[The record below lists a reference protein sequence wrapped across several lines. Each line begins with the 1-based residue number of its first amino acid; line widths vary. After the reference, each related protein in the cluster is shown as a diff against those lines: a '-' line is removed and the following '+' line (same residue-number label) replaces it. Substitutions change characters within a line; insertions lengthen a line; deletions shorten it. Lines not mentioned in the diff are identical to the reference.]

1 MPFIFIPTIASHKS
15 NQVQFHSKSSVPF
28 PGISIGEVLE
38 AGVIDKIDDHKML
51 ITLKGV
57 SMEAD
62 SEVYLN
68 AGDKIQVKVETLHP
82 QLVLRVMESGYS
94 EASNLADYL
103 RWHRSNPEALSHMM
117 TEARRQFNSADL
129 GKLLRYL
136 PEADFQKIFTVLK
149 SLLYSTETK
158 ATNFLKD
165 YLVKLGLTMESRLRD
180 VVEGRANIGNG
191 DLPAENLKG
200 LLTELSSDLRN
211 LLMNHNFLDVEER
224 KALDNLSKYVDS
236 SIKTIESQQ
245 IINIILQEA
254 ENKYLFQIP
263 FVFPNGVKKGEVFVE
278 YDRHSQKEGNN
289 AQYRII
295 FFLNMD
301 VLGEMIISSELKG
314 DKIDC
319 VVKCVDRDVC
329 EFISSFME
337 ELRKSLLAI
346 GCKVNMVKCISEGD
360 LVKERADY
368 YQNSIL
374 YNREV
379 IDLFA

>member
-1 MPFIFIPTIASHKS
+1 MPFIFIPTISSHKLD
-15 NQVQFHSKSSVPF
+15 QVQFHSKNSVLF

-38 AGVIDKIDDHKML
+38 AGVIEKIDDQKML

-57 SMEAD
+57 SMQAD
-62 SEVYLN
+62 SEVHLN

-117 TEARRQFNSADL
+117 TEAMRQFNSANL

-136 PEADFQKIFTVLK
+136 PGADFQKIFTVLK
-149 SLLYSTETK
+149 SLFYSTETK
-158 ATNFLKD
+158 DSNFLKD
-165 YLVKLGLTMESRLRD
+165 YLGKLGITTESQLRD
-180 VVEGRANIGNG
+180 IVEGRANIGNG

-200 LLTELSSDLRN
+200 LLTELSSDLHN
-211 LLMNHNFLDVEER
+211 LLMNYASPDVEEK
-224 KALDNLSKYVDS
+224 KALASLSKYIDS

-245 IINIILQEA
+245 IINVILQEA

-263 FVFPNGVKKGEVFVE
+263 FVFPDGVKKGDIFVE
-278 YDRHSQKEGNN
+278 YDRHSQKEGKKG
-289 AQYRII
+289 QYRII

-301 VLGEMIISSELKG
+301 VLGDMIIDAELKE

-346 GCKVNMVKCISEGD
+346 GCKVDVVKCVAEGD

-368 YQNSIL
+368 YQNSVL
-374 YNREV
+374 NNREV

>member
-1 MPFIFIPTIASHKS
+1 M
-15 NQVQFHSKSSVPF
+15 Q
-28 PGISIGEVLE
+28 
-38 AGVIDKIDDHKML
+38 
-51 ITLKGV
+51 
-57 SMEAD
+57 AD

-82 QLVLRVMESGYS
+82 QLVLRVIESGYS
-94 EASNLADYL
+94 EASNIADYL

-117 TEARRQFNSADL
+117 TEAMRQFNSADL

-136 PEADFQKIFTVLK
+136 PGADFQKIFTVLK
-149 SLLYSTETK
+149 SLLYST
-158 ATNFLKD
+158 ATREGNFLKD
-165 YLVKLGLTMESRLRD
+165 YIGKLGLTMESQLRD
-180 VVEGRANIGNG
+180 VVEGQENIGNG
-191 DLPAENLKG
+191 DLQVDNLKG

-211 LLMNHNFLDVEER
+211 ILMNDNSLDVEER
-224 KALDNLSKYVDS
+224 KALTSLSKYVDS

-263 FVFPNGVKKGEVFVE
+263 FVFPDGVKKGDVFVE
-278 YDRHSQKEGNN
+278 YDRHSQKDGNKGR
-289 AQYRII
+289 YRII

-301 VLGEMIISSELKG
+301 VLGDMIIDAELKG

-319 VVKCVDRDVC
+319 VVKCMDRDLC
-329 EFISSFME
+329 EFVSSFTE

-346 GCKVNMVKCISEGD
+346 GCKVDMVKCIAEVD
-360 LVKERADY
+360 LAKERTAY
-368 YQNSIL
+368 YHNTAL

>member
-1 MPFIFIPTIASHKS
+1 MPFIFIPTISSHKLD
-15 NQVQFHSKSSVPF
+15 QAQFHIKNSVPF
-28 PGISIGEVLE
+28 PGISIGEILE
-38 AGVIDKIDDHKML
+38 AGIIEKIDDQKML

-57 SMEAD
+57 TMQAD
-62 SEVYLN
+62 SEVHLD

-94 EASNLADYL
+94 EASNLTDYL

-117 TEARRQFNSADL
+117 TEAMRQFNSADI

-136 PEADFQKIFTVLK
+136 PGEDIQKIFTVLK

-158 ATNFLKD
+158 GSNFLKD
-165 YLVKLGLTMESRLRD
+165 YLGKLGLTMESQLRD
-180 VVEGRANIGNG
+180 VVEGRATIGDG
-191 DLPAENLKG
+191 YLPAENLKS
-200 LLTELSSDLRN
+200 LLADLSSDLHN
-211 LLMNHNFLDVEER
+211 LLMKDDSLEGEER
-224 KALDNLSKYVDS
+224 KALASLSKYVDS
-236 SIKTIESQQ
+236 SVKTIESQQ

-263 FVFPNGVKKGEVFVE
+263 FVFPNGVRKGDVFVE
-278 YDRHSQKEGNN
+278 YDRHSKKEGDKG
-289 AQYRII
+289 QYRII

-301 VLGEMIISSELKG
+301 VLGDMIIDAELKG

-319 VVKCVDRDVC
+319 VVKCVERNVC

-346 GCKVNMVKCISEGD
+346 GCKVDMVKCVAERD
-360 LVKERADY
+360 LIKERADY
-368 YQNSIL
+368 YQNSVL